1 MVSGAGDTE
10 PETPDQRRCLLTSF
24 PGVGAVAGGREVA
37 AQYFLCAASVCWW
50 QSVLP
55 VRCHS
60 HGIRSGFFPP
70 VIPVND
76 TIQTPEAHQ
85 PPDCRPPTRIIRPAI
100 TPSPAY
106 R

>member
-60 HGIRSGFFPP
+60 HGIRSGFSTG
-70 VIPVND
+70 N
-76 TIQTPEAHQ
+76 
-85 PPDCRPPTRIIRPAI
+85 
-100 TPSPAY
+100 PSERHNTDSGSASAT
-106 R
+106 